1 MTLQA
6 ELRRAA
12 ASVLRVRPESI
23 DPGAPLARY
32 GLDSLNAVEL
42 ATAISS
48 IAGRDFP
55 DELLVDC
62 SSLAA
67 IEDYLAAGGR
77 PSSPMDLMRA
87 DSRLPDDIAPRPAGG
102 EGTAILVTGA
112 NGFLG
117 RHLIEALRRQGAH
130 EILCLVR
137 ADNDPAAQA
146 RVPGHVRALAA
157 EIERPRLGLSA
168 ERYAYLQARVGT
180 VFHCAAAVDWTLG
193 YESLRGANVLATLEL
208 LRFASGGT
216 AKSLHYVSSAAAC
229 YSTQG
234 ARRIAEHDA
243 PADLAGIPLGYAQ
256 TKWVAEALVRE
267 AARRGVAAAIYRPA
281 LIAGDSVSGIG
292 NHEDFLARL
301 IKGCIE
307 LGAAPDLAWRMDA
320 CPVDFV
326 AAAIVRLSRS
336 PAPVTHLLNP
346 GRASWLEAVL
356 WMNLRGYRLRA
367 LPFARWI
374 ELVDERSRDPEHP
387 LHRLRGF
394 LLHRPSGGEG
404 LYLPELY
411 AANRLGVLD
420 DRRTRERLAQ
430 GGLDCPRLGAALLG
444 KWFDGFESTGFLRGG
459 ASSTRRATPP
469 FDLRVALERV
479 LRLPIDALE
488 SAELPGE
495 GSILGELASWHA
507 GSQLLLRR
515 YRVRSGARTLDVVL
529 KPRLD
534 DAAALDVAREVAV
547 LCDPQL
553 GAAFAA
559 HCRLTPFAGTAA
571 REIGV
576 YAHPAQALREHS
588 PHCHGVL
595 QTGEQLALVL
605 DYVPHLRLNDASTH
619 WDREHIEAALDGIAG
634 VHALP
639 TDWRSQPWLGPV
651 LDAPAVHRSMSLWL
665 ALADYA
671 RPRVAAWA
679 GDAAAR
685 RLVQA
690 ARASAGRARTL
701 GRMPQALTHHDF
713 NPRNIGLLRRADRW
727 TLCALDWELATVGVP
742 QRDLAELLCFV
753 LSGDAPEA
761 DAAHYI
767 EYHRRRL
774 AAISGCAIDPEAWLE
789 GFRLSLED
797 FAVQRLTMYC
807 VAHRVRPQPFL
818 ERVVRTWAQLSSV
831 KELQHDAA

>member
-6 ELRRAA
+6 ELRAA
-12 ASVLRVRPESI
+12 AAGVLRVRPESI
-23 DPGAPLARY
+23 DPCAPLARY

-67 IEDYLAAGGR
+67 IEDYLAAGDR
-77 PSSPMDLMRA
+77 PATPMDLMRA
-87 DSRLPDDIAPRPAGG
+87 DSSLPDDVVPRPAGG
-102 EGTAILVTGA
+102 EGAAILVTGA

-117 RHLIEALRRQGAH
+117 RHLVEALRRQHAR
-130 EILCLVR
+130 EIICLVR
-137 ADNDPAAQA
+137 AESDAAAQA
-146 RVPGHVRALAA
+146 RVPDYVRALAA

-168 ERYAYLQARVGT
+168 ERHARLQARVGT

-208 LRFASGGT
+208 LRFASGGA
-216 AKSLHYVSSAAAC
+216 AKSFHYVSSAAAC
-229 YSTQG
+229 YSIQG
-234 ARRIAEHDA
+234 ARRIAEGDA

-267 AARRGVAAAIYRPA
+267 AARRGLAAAIYRPA
-281 LIAGDSVSGIG
+281 LIAGDSLSGIG
-292 NHEDFLARL
+292 NNEDFLARL

-320 CPVDFV
+320 CPVDFA
-326 AAAIVRLSRS
+326 AAAIARLSRS
-336 PAPVTHLLNP
+336 PAPVAHLLNP
-346 GRASWLEAVL
+346 RRASWLEALL

-374 ELVDERSRDPEHP
+374 ELVEDRSRVPDHP

-394 LLHRPSGGEG
+394 LLHRPSGGDG

-411 AANRLGVLD
+411 AADRLGVLD

-430 GGLDCPRLGAALLG
+430 GGLECPRLGAALLG
-444 KWFDGFESTGFLRGG
+444 KWFDGFESTGFLRRA
-459 ASSTRRATPP
+459 ASSPARASI
-469 FDLRVALERV
+469 DLRAALERV
-479 LRLPIDALE
+479 LHLPIDALE

-495 GSILGELASWHA
+495 GSILGELGSWHA
-507 GSQLLLRR
+507 GTQLLLRR
-515 YRVRSGARTLDVVL
+515 YRARSGTRTLDVVV
-529 KPRLD
+529 KPRLH
-534 DAAALDVAREVAV
+534 DAAALEVAGEV
-547 LCDPQL
+547 ATLCEPQL
-553 GAAFAA
+553 GAEFAA

-576 YAHPAQALREHS
+576 YAHAAHELREHS

-595 QTGEQLALVL
+595 EAGEQRALVL
-605 DYVPHLRLNDASTH
+605 DYVPHLRLNDASAR

-639 TDWRSQPWLGPV
+639 TDWRAQPWIGPV
-651 LDAPAVHRSMSLWL
+651 LDAQAVHQSLNLWL

-679 GDAAAR
+679 GEASAR

-690 ARASAGRARTL
+690 ARASFERARVL
-701 GRMPQALTHHDF
+701 ERMPQGLIHHDF
-713 NPRNIGLLRRADRW
+713 NPRNIGLLRRAGRW
-727 TLCALDWELATVGVP
+727 SLCALDWELATVGVP
-742 QRDLAELLCFV
+742 QRDLAEFLCFV
-753 LSGDAPEA
+753 LPPEA
-761 DAAHYI
+761 DATHYL
-767 EYHRRRL
+767 EYHRQRL
-774 AAISGCAIDPEAWLE
+774 ATLSGRAINPEAWLE
-789 GFRLSLED
+789 GFRLSLDD

>member
-6 ELRRAA
+6 ELRLAA
-12 ASVLRVRPESI
+12 AGVLRVRPESI
-23 DPGAPLARY
+23 DRRAPLARY

-67 IEDYLAAGGR
+67 IEDYLAAGDR
-77 PSSPMDLMRA
+77 PASPMDLMRA
-87 DSRLPDDIAPRPAGG
+87 DSQLPDDVLPRPSNGAGA
-102 EGTAILVTGA
+102 AILVTGA

-117 RHLIEALRRQGAH
+117 RHLVEALRRQGAR
-130 EILCLVR
+130 EIICLVR
-137 ADNDPAAQA
+137 AESDAGAQA

-168 ERYAYLQARVGT
+168 ERYAQLQARVGT

-208 LRFASGGT
+208 LRFASRGA
-216 AKSLHYVSSAAAC
+216 AKSFHYVSSAASC
-229 YSTQG
+229 YATQG
-234 ARRIAEHDA
+234 ARRIAEDDA

-267 AARRGVAAAIYRPA
+267 AARRGLAAAIYRPA

-292 NHEDFLARL
+292 NNEDFLARL

-326 AAAIVRLSRS
+326 AAAIARLSRS
-336 PAPVTHLLNP
+336 PAPVAHLLNP

-374 ELVDERSRDPEHP
+374 ERVEDRSRDPSHP

-394 LLHRPSGGEG
+394 LLHRPSGGDG
-404 LYLPELY
+404 QYLPELY
-411 AANRLGVLD
+411 AADRLGVLD
-420 DRRTRERLAQ
+420 DRYTRERLAQ
-430 GGLDCPRLGAALLG
+430 AGLECPRLGAALLG
-444 KWFDGFESTGFLRGG
+444 KWFDGFERSGFLRRA
-459 ASSTRRATPP
+459 ASRPRRASI
-469 FDLRVALERV
+469 DLRAALERV
-479 LRLPIDALE
+479 LRLPVDALE
-488 SAELPGE
+488 SVALPGE
-495 GSILGELASWHA
+495 GSILGELGSWHA
-507 GSQLLLRR
+507 GMQLMLCR
-515 YRVRSGARTLDVVL
+515 YRVRSGARILDVVV

-534 DAAALDVAREVAV
+534 DAAALDVAREVASM
-547 LCDPQL
+547 CDPQL

-571 REIGV
+571 REIGL

-588 PHCHGVL
+588 PQCHGVL
-595 QTGEQLALVL
+595 QVGEQRALVL
-605 DYVPHLRLNDASTH
+605 DYVPHLRLNDASAR
-619 WDREHIEAALDGIAG
+619 WDREHIEAALDGIAA

-639 TDWRSQPWLGPV
+639 NDWRAQPWLGPV
-651 LDAPAVHRSMSLWL
+651 LDAHAVRQSRSLWL
-665 ALADYA
+665 ALADHA

-679 GDAAAR
+679 GEGSAR
-685 RLVQA
+685 LLVQA
-690 ARASAGRARTL
+690 ARASAERARTL
-701 GRMPQALTHHDF
+701 ERMPQALIHHDF
-713 NPRNIGLLRRADRW
+713 NPRNVGLRRRAGRW

-742 QRDLAELLCFV
+742 QRDLAEFLCFV
-753 LSGDAPEA
+753 LPPEA
-761 DAAHYI
+761 DATHYL
-767 EYHRRRL
+767 EYHRQRL
-774 AAISGCAIDPEAWLE
+774 AAISGREIEPEQWRE
-789 GFRLSLED
+789 GFRLSLQD

-807 VAHRVRPQPFL
+807 VAHRMRPQPFL
-818 ERVVRTWAQLSSV
+818 ERIVRTWSQLSSV